1 MNNKQQSRKSHSEF
15 QAEDRKGLFIGS
27 IIAILIAITPYFFTL
42 YESVPATRV
51 SSTFLFT
58 YDSKVWEDANLVMWI
73 FSNKAIPLF
82 LLLLWFFTNKHW
94 WYHAILVPIIMYV
107 YQIFTMFNDDQM
119 VVDELQLV
127 YMLPVMAIVI
137 PSIYLIRA
145 RIFNRINEA
154 NKTLEELED
163 ELKLSPKN
171 FWDKV
176 KAYF

>member
-1 MNNKQQSRKSHSEF
+1 MDQKQQSRKSHSKF
-15 QAEDRKGLFIGS
+15 LVQDKKGLVIGS
-27 IIAILIAITPYFFTL
+27 IIATMLAITPYFFTL
-42 YESVPATRV
+42 YESVPATKIWN
-51 SSTFLFT
+51 TFLFT
-58 YDSKVWEDANLVMWI
+58 YDSKTWEDANLVMWI
-73 FSNKAIPLF
+73 FSSKAIPLF
-82 LLLLWFFTNKHW
+82 LLLIWFFTNKHW
-94 WYHAILVPIIMYV
+94 WFHALLVPIIMYI
-107 YQIFTMFNDDQM
+107 YQIGVLFNEDQNK
-119 VVDELQLV
+119 VDEFQLV
-127 YMLPVMAIVI
+127 YLLPVMAIII

>member
-1 MNNKQQSRKSHSEF
+1 MNNKQQSRKSHSKF
-15 QAEDRKGLFIGS
+15 QTADKKGLVIGS
-27 IIAILIAITPYFFTL
+27 IIAIMIAITPYFFTL
-42 YESVPATRV
+42 YESVPATTV
-51 SSTFLFT
+51 WNTFLFT

-82 LLLLWFFTNKHW
+82 LLLIWFFTNKHW
-94 WYHAILVPIIMYV
+94 WFHALIVPIIMYI
-107 YQIFTMFNDDQM
+107 YQIFDLFNEDQK
-119 VVDELQLV
+119 VVDELQLI
-127 YMLPVMAIVI
+127 YMLPVMAIII

-163 ELKLSPKN
+163 ELKLTPKN
-171 FWDKV
+171 FWAKV